1 MNQHDC
7 VGIGRKRNNRAT
19 ALIPIHVGGGEKTV
33 VAALSAAGCHESREA
48 RLCVVSLWM
57 ERKVCIV
64 SHHNEWTAL
73 ARFEGYARIML

>member
-48 RLCVVSLWM
+48 RLCVVSL
-57 ERKVCIV
+57 
-64 SHHNEWTAL
+64 
-73 ARFEGYARIML
+73 